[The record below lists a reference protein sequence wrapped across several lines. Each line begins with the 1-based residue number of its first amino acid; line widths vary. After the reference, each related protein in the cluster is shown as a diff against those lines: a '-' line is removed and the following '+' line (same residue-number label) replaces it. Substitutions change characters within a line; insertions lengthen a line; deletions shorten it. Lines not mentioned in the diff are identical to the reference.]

1 MIDIDK
7 IKRTIK
13 ALIISNCFGRFIP
26 LVLLG
31 ANKYKDT
38 VAHGRLLPSAGEF
51 LSMLVT
57 FLLVNFG
64 WVLFRAPDFAS
75 FAAFT
80 SRLFSSSLFSMHGLT
95 MQMATMLL
103 WCAGLLLVEWFQRE
117 REHVL
122 QIDGYRIFSSQAS
135 RLLLYALLV
144 CLIFYFA
151 GQVQTFI
158 YFQF

>member
-1 MIDIDK
+1 
-7 IKRTIK
+7 
-13 ALIISNCFGRFIP
+13 
-26 LVLLG
+26 
-31 ANKYKDT
+31 
-38 VAHGRLLPSAGEF
+38 
-51 LSMLVT
+51 
-57 FLLVNFG
+57 
-64 WVLFRAPDFAS
+64 
-75 FAAFT
+75 
-80 SRLFSSSLFSMHGLT
+80 MHGLT
-95 MQMATMLL
+95 MQMATMLM

-122 QIDGYRIFSSQAS
+122 QIDGYRIFSSQVS